1 MPVFCTDKTTR
12 PALRHEH
19 KNIRMSAYNF
29 ERMSYAEPI
38 NQSVAPGIKFKEQTR
53 HENRQH
59 NAYILDNIN
68 IINLERT
75 FRQDATS

>member
-12 PALRHEH
+12 PAVRLEH
-19 KNIRMSAYNF
+19 KNVFCTTAYSF
-29 ERMSYAEPI
+29 EQKSYAESI

-59 NAYILDNIN
+59 TAYILGNIN
-68 IINLERT
+68 IIN
-75 FRQDATS
+75 